1 MAEFSRL
8 VITRKGQ
15 ALIAKMLAG
24 QGDIEFTK
32 ISTSSMSYEVD
43 QLEMLEDLANVRQT
57 NKISR
62 ITRTNDVAVK
72 VETAFSNTDLTE
84 GYYMCT
90 IGLYATDPEEGE
102 ILYAVTIE
110 TTGNCYMPAY
120 NGVTVSGAYIQLV
133 STVGNAENVSIEIDQ
148 TAIATIG
155 NIQDLQKQ
163 IGNVDIE
170 NRGSLQE
177 QIDSIFDT
185 QDSISVIDDTNKLIT
200 TTYADG
206 TKAVIA
212 MDDTSMIET
221 VYDAE
226 GGKVSRTGIYMDENR
241 IEIRGL
247 GLDEK

>member
-1 MAEFSRL
+1 MAEFSKL
-8 VITRKGQ
+8 VITRNGQ

-24 QGDIEFTK
+24 QGDIEFST
-32 ISTSSMSYEVD
+32 IATSSMSYEVD
-43 QLEMLEDLANVRQT
+43 QLESLENLSDIRQT

-72 VETAFSNTDLTE
+72 VESAFSNTELTE
-84 GYYMCT
+84 GYYMRT
-90 IGLYATDPEEGE
+90 IGLYATDPKEGE

-133 STVGNAENVSIEIDQ
+133 STVGNAENVSIKIDQ

-163 IGNVDIE
+163 IGNVDLE
-170 NRGSLQE
+170 NKGSLQE
-177 QIDSIFDT
+177 QIDSIFDS
-185 QDSISVIDDTNKLIT
+185 QDSISVIDDDNKSIIT
-200 TTYADG
+200 TYSDG
-206 TKAVIA
+206 TSAVIV

-226 GGKVSRTGIYMDENR
+226 GGKVSRTGVYMDENR

-247 GLDEK
+247 GLDEE

>member
-43 QLEMLEDLANVRQT
+43 QLEMLEDLANVKQT
-57 NKISR
+57 NKISM

-84 GYYMCT
+84 GYYMRT
-90 IGLYATDPEEGE
+90 IGLYANDPEEGG
-102 ILYAVTIE
+102 ILYAVTAE

-170 NRGSLQE
+170 NKGSLQE
-177 QIDSIFDT
+177 QIDSILGT
-185 QDSISVIDDTNKLIT
+185 QDSVSVIDDDDKSIT

-206 TKAVIA
+206 TRAVIV

-226 GGKVSRTGIYMDENR
+226 DVKVSRTGVYMDKNR

-247 GLDEK
+247 GLDEE